1 MRNKVL
7 ERPLPNHSLP
17 RNGFDRGFEI
27 KYNFSSGMAL
37 PVFCEPVLGNSKMR
51 INRKCL
57 LRASQ
62 LQTAAMVRNSFNV
75 DFFFVPFRQLW
86 SYYGALRT
94 GTKDYYSSK
103 MQLNANVSLENL
115 PRFAARVGSSH
126 HDLYTMLSAL
136 HDLSST
142 ENNPDIHGYAA
153 DQGCARLLDL
163 LNYGVNIDYI
173 LSSSSLAD
181 WMDSLPAM
189 SPFKLLAYQKVWYDH
204 YRLTN
209 YVANNPLAY
218 NVDNLINASGVTAN
232 FTTDQLV
239 AMGTMHYVPYRKDYF
254 QNIYPSLNYAP
265 INQMASGSFFAVP
278 NNVVGATFDYSFGSS
293 SSYIRTNVL
302 SNSDGISSST
312 TAQGIY
318 QPLVS
323 MKSNS
328 VTNTGTAFT
337 AQSIR
342 ALFALDKMTRLAAY
356 APKHVAD
363 QFEARFGF
371 RPKGEDINESVRIGS
386 FVSDISIGEV
396 VSSANTEISSSA
408 GTSGSKLGAIGARAF
423 SVAGFEKD
431 IEYTCPE
438 DGIVIGIAY
447 SLPRISYDSG
457 GIDDFNMVIQGSQL
471 PQPEFMDLGLQ
482 PLRQNE
488 LYHYSRSIGESY
500 NLLALNN
507 RILGYQ
513 PMYSSWKIGKD
524 RNHGLF
530 VYGGSL
536 SPFST
541 HTRLEYTNPYPD
553 HDLSVDGVSAKYF
566 YSTPSDLNPI
576 FANYFDGLQINDQ
589 FFGMLEFKFDVVQNL
604 SIHGQPKI

>member
-1 MRNKVL
+1 MRSKVL
-7 ERPLPNHSLP
+7 ERPLPNQSLP

-37 PVFCEPVLGNSKMR
+37 PVFCEPVLGNTKMR

-57 LRASQ
+57 LRAAQ
-62 LQTAAMVRNSFNV
+62 LQTAAMVRNSFNI
-75 DFFFVPFRQLW
+75 DFFFVPFRQMW

-103 MQLNANVSLENL
+103 LQLNANVSLENL
-115 PRFAARVGSSH
+115 PRFSARVGSGH
-126 HDLYTMLSAL
+126 HDFYTMLSSL
-136 HDLSST
+136 HDAASSD
-142 ENNPDIHGYAA
+142 NNPDIHDFPG
-153 DQGCARLLDL
+153 DHGCARLLDL
-163 LNYGVNIDYI
+163 LNYGVNANYT
-173 LSSSSLAD
+173 LSAGGLAEWLD
-181 WMDSLPAM
+181 TLPAL

-232 FTTDQLV
+232 FTAEQLM
-239 AMGTMHYVPYRKDYF
+239 AIGTMHYVPYRKDYF
-254 QNIYPSLNYAP
+254 QNIYPSINYAP
-265 INQMASGSFFAVP
+265 INQMATSSFFAVP
-278 NNVVGATFDYSFGSS
+278 NNVVGANIDYSFGTNGS
-293 SSYIRTNVL
+293 IRTNVY
-302 SNSDGISSST
+302 SNSSGINSSAETKGIYLPLINTKSST
-312 TAQGIY
+312 I
-318 QPLVS
+318 
-323 MKSNS
+323 
-328 VTNTGTAFT
+328 NTIGGAFT

-396 VSSANTEISSSA
+396 VSSANTEQTS
-408 GTSGSKLGAIGARAF
+408 GTSTVGSKLGAIGARGF

-431 IEYTCPE
+431 IEYTSPE
-438 DGIVIGIAY
+438 DGIVIGIGY
-447 SLPRISYDSG
+447 SLPRIAYDSG
-457 GIDDFNMVIQGSQL
+457 GIDEFNMVIQGSQL

-488 LYHYSRSIGESY
+488 LYHFYQEQSGQ
-500 NLLALNN
+500 NLIAWNN

-530 VYGGSL
+530 ISQHAL

-541 HTRLEYTNPYPD
+541 HTRLEYTVPYPD
-553 HDLSVDGVSAKYF
+553 ESFMSLDGVSAQYF
-566 YSTPSDLNPI
+566 YATPSDLNPI
-576 FANYFDGLQINDQ
+576 FVNYYDGRQINDQ
-589 FFGMLEFKFDVVQNL
+589 FFGMIEFKFDVVQNL